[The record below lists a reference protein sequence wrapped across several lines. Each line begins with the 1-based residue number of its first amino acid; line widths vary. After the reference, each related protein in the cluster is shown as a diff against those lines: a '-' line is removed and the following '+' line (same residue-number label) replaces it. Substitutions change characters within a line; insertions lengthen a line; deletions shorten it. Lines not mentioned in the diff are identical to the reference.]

1 MRIDTTMTANVSSPT
16 RLFTVR
22 EANAALPLVRAITQD
37 LVRDASD
44 LVDRRDRLQVLLA
57 GRRLTVGNPYDD
69 ELAQMGEDLERDA
82 NRIREY
88 IEELEQLGVELKSA
102 TDGLVDFPG
111 ILEGRHVY
119 FCWKLGESEVSH
131 WHEIDAGFARENRW
145 HRSRR
150 ATKLPREARSSA
162 DANSRS

>member
-1 MRIDTTMTANVSSPT
+1 MRIDTKMTANVSSPT

-37 LVRDASD
+37 LVRDACD

-119 FCWKLGESEVSH
+119 FCWKLGEAEVSH
-131 WHEIDAGFARENRW
+131 WHEIDAGFA
-145 HRSRR
+145 SRKPLASVSTR
-150 ATKLPREARSSA
+150 NQAP
-162 DANSRS
+162 SRSTFLC